1 MAFETKPNSG
11 SMFKN
16 DQKEQDTH
24 ADYRG
29 SALIDGVDYWMDA
42 WIKTAESG
50 RKWMSFSFKPKQR
63 AAAAPAPVAPKRQ
76 SSRFEDSDENSPPF

>member
-16 DQKEQDTH
+16 DQKEQDNH

-42 WIKTAESG
+42 WIKTAETG
-50 RKWMSFSFKPKQR
+50 RKWMSFSFKPKQKPTTVPVR
-63 AAAAPAPVAPKRQ
+63 QAAAAPGRR
-76 SSRFEDSDENSPPF
+76 SSQMDDDCPF